1 MSAQS
6 AQPSQWAARH
16 SPLAEFW
23 LRVHTEERPAEDA
36 VGESTKPPAPLLEA
50 VYWETLSAYF
60 RSEAEPFTFEWYLA
74 LEQARYGCHA
84 GWLADFLGFHRHPGE
99 TVLFLGRTLGTDGIQ
114 FARHG
119 AKVIISHSVW
129 ADLEWAR
136 RNFSQR
142 NIAASFVHA
151 QPNRLPLARNSVD
164 VVVLSP
170 SLLEEG
176 SLGASVAEALRV
188 LRPGGKLL
196 AILPAGRP
204 IRWAWMRRGQELP
217 VRRRATP
224 RLVREMFANCV
235 QVRVKQRHLR
245 TRNLLW
251 FVRWLPRSWLERL
264 VGDFLLCKGFKPI
277 SWEQSRIAA

>member
-6 AQPSQWAARH
+6 AQPGQWAARH

-23 LRVHTEERPAEDA
+23 LRVHTEERPSEDA
-36 VGESTKPPAPLLEA
+36 LGEPIKPPDPLMEA

-74 LEQARYGCHA
+74 LEQARYGRHA
-84 GWLADFLGFHRHPGE
+84 QWLADFLGFHRHRGE
-99 TVLFLGRTLGTDGIQ
+99 TVLFLGRTLGTNGIQ

-119 AKVIISHSVW
+119 AKVIVSHSVW

-136 RNFSQR
+136 RNFALR
-142 NIAASFVHA
+142 GLAASFIHS
-151 QPNRLPLARNSVD
+151 QPNRLPLAGSSVD
-164 VVVLSP
+164 VAVLSQ
-170 SLLEEG
+170 SLLEDG
-176 SLGASVAEALRV
+176 SLNDSVAEALRV

-196 AILPAGRP
+196 AIFPAGRP
-204 IRWAWMRRGQELP
+204 RRWAWLRRGQELP
-217 VRRRATP
+217 VRRPASL
-224 RLVREMFANCV
+224 RLARELHAHCV
-235 QVRVKQRHLR
+235 QVRFKQRHLR

-277 SWEQSRIAA
+277 TWGQSRIAA